1 MKKLAHEDIIEKM
14 KSRMRS
20 GEWKPGDRLPTIQ
33 QLSLEYKLSI
43 TAVREALRV
52 MADHRIVS
60 IEHGRG
66 VFVSNNP
73 QLLEDPMGG
82 LRDSEQGS
90 LLQLLEARLV
100 VEPEL
105 AAFCAT
111 RATAS
116 QTSNLRELAERMEL
130 EMKQGGDHF
139 GTDVLFHQTIAEGA
153 DNPLLAEMLSV
164 ISDLSAQGRR
174 DTDKLPNMPQKA
186 VGYHRL
192 IAIAIEERQAEQA
205 RGLMKS
211 HIQDMINAVKESGK
225 FK

>member
-1 MKKLAHEDIIEKM
+1 M
-14 KSRMRS
+14 
-20 GEWKPGDRLPTIQ
+20 
-33 QLSLEYKLSI
+33 
-43 TAVREALRV
+43 
-52 MADHRIVS
+52 
-60 IEHGRG
+60 
-66 VFVSNNP
+66 
-73 QLLEDPMGG
+73 
-82 LRDSEQGS
+82 EQ
-90 LLQLLEARLV
+90 
-100 VEPEL
+100 
-105 AAFCAT
+105 
-111 RATAS
+111 
-116 QTSNLRELAERMEL
+116 

-139 GTDVLFHQTIAEGA
+139 ATDVQFHQTIAEGA

-225 FK
+225 SI